1 MKLAVICRPFSFH
14 GGVETATAGLIEE
27 LRRRGHAIDLL
38 STRAQPD
45 IPGITVRRLATP
57 TQPSTL
63 RFLWF
68 ALAAR
73 RAVRHGGYDLVQSHE
88 RCLSQDVYRAGEGTH
103 LGYLEAMGRA
113 HRLHPY
119 HRAVTAVERRIFTL
133 RAARHVVAISRRDAA
148 EIAQRFGTPPAR
160 MSVVYNGVDLT
171 RFHPDLRPR
180 WRGPMRDEFGL
191 ADRDWVVLFVG
202 SGFARKGLGPL
213 LDAAAALDDPRVRV
227 VVAGKGDTGPY
238 ERRAGELGLE
248 GRVRWLGARRD
259 AERLYAMADAVALP
273 TRYEPFGNV
282 HLEALASGVPI
293 LTTRWAGGAEIVEHG
308 VNGWVAPSLRVGD
321 VSAGLTALR
330 DLPHEAGLAARTAAE
345 PFTYEA
351 QVDALTAV
359 YARLG
364 PGGDLAQTPD
374 SKDSRGTR

>member
-1 MKLAVICRPFSFH
+1 MKLAIICRPFSFH
-14 GGVETATAGLIEE
+14 GGVETATAGLIGE
-27 LRRRGHAIDLL
+27 LRRRGHAIDLVT
-38 STRAQPD
+38 TRAQPD
-45 IPGITVRRLATP
+45 IPGITVRRLPTP

-73 RAVRHGGYDLVQSHE
+73 RAMRDGGYDLVQSHE

-103 LGYLEAMGRA
+103 LGYLAAMGRRA
-113 HRLHPY
+113 HRLNPY

-160 MSVVYNGVDLT
+160 LSVVYNGVDLM
-171 RFHPDLRPR
+171 RFHPDLRSR
-180 WRGPMRDEFGL
+180 WRASMRNELGL
-191 ADRDWVVLFVG
+191 CEHDWIVLFVG

-213 LDAAAALDDPRVRV
+213 IEATAALDDPRVRL
-227 VVAGKGDTGPY
+227 VVAGKGDAGPY
-238 ERRAGELGLE
+238 ERRAAQLGLE

-293 LTTRWAGGAEIVEHG
+293 LTSVWAGGAEVVAHG
-308 VNGWVAPSLRVGD
+308 VNGWVVPSLDTAD
-321 VSAGLTALR
+321 VSAGLAALR
-330 DLPHEAGLAARTAAE
+330 DLRRDASVAARAAAE
-345 PFTYEA
+345 PFTYAA
-351 QVDALTAV
+351 QVDALTGV

-364 PGGDLAQTPD
+364 RGGNLAQTPD
-374 SKDSRGTR
+374 SN